1 MLQHTITHKAKISL
15 FAAAALATS
24 LPLLAEPLG
33 AESVGTLKRQSQASE
48 SNMAGVDSALEANSP
63 AQTQQSNP
71 TEPAESIGLDS
82 GVQQSAK
89 PHKHNKHKPVQ
100 PQHADGS
107 NDQAKL
113 LNEQVVTASGFLR
126 PYMLAPASISA
137 VSPQEI
143 ASRPVRDLAEA
154 LAHVPG
160 VSIDSSVAKTGGYGI
175 SIRGM
180 PSSYTLILM
189 DGKRLNADSS
199 LFPNGFGDSTTSFMP
214 PLSMIERIEVL
225 RGPAST
231 LYGSDAIGGVVNII
245 TKQRFDKWSASL
257 GYDYT
262 FQENKSFGNTQ
273 GFNFYT
279 AGPLNSAK
287 NWGLSLRG
295 RQYSRASVPSTD
307 LAKYPTSSGTGTAGR
322 NTIVGLAPFES
333 YNIGGRLLW
342 HDLVSVGSKP
352 RNSAYFDIDYSQ
364 QNYDNSQ
371 GLLGSYVAS
380 GAGSEQD
387 KQAKSGYG
395 AHMDIYR
402 LNAILAHK
410 GHYLDREKSIWQS
423 FDTDTSMQYNIT
435 TNPGRYVT
443 TDTMPNKQNP
453 AFGVYAGDS
462 RELASQDIIIDHKS
476 SALFGFTD
484 YLHLN
489 ASVGGRYW
497 YNTFR
502 DKLFQAANGSNAT
515 KEQHIGALFA
525 EGELAAIDRLFL
537 TLGLR
542 GNFNSIFGANASP
555 RAYLSY
561 NAIKKG
567 WLVFKGGV
575 STGYKTPA
583 LSNLINGVAS
593 LTGQGTTHIYGNP
606 NLRPESSV
614 NYEFSILSDNPYF
627 SVSATGFFTNF
638 TDRISS
644 VVGTPQGFTC
654 QSGTCQ
660 MYVNVDEAI
669 SYGLETSLGIKPISV
684 GYGSISLNGAYT
696 LNFTKV
702 TKGKGL
708 GDPLTNIPLHNFNA
722 SLNYDTRHFGLYVR
736 QEYKAG
742 IFRSSVPR
750 GSGQNL
756 GDIVAAFGEYYK
768 PIYLTHLGGYYKPS
782 KHIRI
787 NAAIYN
793 LFNVDFVDYQPYTM
807 SGGGTNYANTYN
819 YIREGRRYYVSV
831 QMDF

>member
-1 MLQHTITHKAKISL
+1 MKKPQLSKPLASALIAMLA
-15 FAAAALATS
+15 
-24 LPLLAEPLG
+24 LPLPSLLLAAP
-33 AESVGTLKRQSQASE
+33 AAGTASNSPSPNPNPTSSQAPESKE
-48 SNMAGVDSALEANSP
+48 SNVPESSTLESKP
-63 AQTQQSNP
+63 Q
-71 TEPAESIGLDS
+71 ES
-82 GVQQSAK
+82 K
-89 PHKHNKHKPVQ
+89 T
-100 PQHADGS
+100 
-107 NDQAKL
+107 

-137 VSPQEI
+137 VTPQEI
-143 ASRPVRDLAEA
+143 ATRPVRDLAEA
-154 LAHVPG
+154 LSNVPG

-189 DGKRLNADSS
+189 DGRRLNADSS

-245 TKQRFDKWSASL
+245 TKQRFDTWSASL

-262 FQENKSFGNTQ
+262 FQESKSFGNTQ

-279 AGPLNSAK
+279 AGPLNHAK

-295 RQYSRASVPSTD
+295 RQYNRASVPSTD
-307 LAKYPTSSGTGTAGR
+307 LATFPAPNGTAATAGR
-322 NTIVGLAPFES
+322 ENIVGLAPFES

-342 HDLVSVGSKP
+342 HDLIAIGGKP

-371 GLLGSYVAS
+371 GLLGNYNAS
-380 GAGSEQD
+380 GTGSEQD

-402 LNAILAHK
+402 LNTILAHK
-410 GHYLDREKSIWQS
+410 GHYRDNDESKWQS
-423 FDTDTSMQYNIT
+423 FSTDTSLQYNIT
-435 TNPGRYVT
+435 ANPGRYVT
-443 TDTMPNKQNP
+443 ADTMPSHQNP

-462 RELASQDIIIDHKS
+462 RELTSQDLIIDHKS

-502 DKLFQAANGSNAT
+502 DKLFQAANGSNAS
-515 KEQHIGALFA
+515 KEQHIGAVFA

-537 TLGLR
+537 TLGMR

-561 NAIKKG
+561 NAVKKG

-593 LTGQGTTHIYGNP
+593 LSGQGTTHVYGNP

-614 NYEFSILSDNPYF
+614 NYELSILSDNPYF
-627 SVSATGFFTNF
+627 SASATGFFTNF
-638 TDRISS
+638 TDSISS
-644 VVGTPQGFTC
+644 VVGVPQGFTC
-654 QSGTCQ
+654 QTSTCQ

-669 SYGLETSLGIKPISV
+669 SYGLETSLGLKPISV
-684 GYGSISLNGAYT
+684 GYGSLSLSAAYT
-696 LNFTKV
+696 LNFTKI

-708 GDPLTNIPLHNFNA
+708 GDPLTNIPLHNLNA
-722 SLNYDTRHFGLYVR
+722 ALNYDTRYFGLYIR

-742 IFRSSVPR
+742 IFRASLPR

-756 GDIVAAFGEYYK
+756 DDIRAALGEYYK

-787 NAAIYN
+787 NAAVYN
-793 LFNVDFVDYQPYTM
+793 LFNVDFVDYRPYTD
-807 SGGGTNYANTYN
+807 SNTGGTNYANAYN
-819 YIREGRRYYVSV
+819 YIREGRRYYISV